1 MRVDAVRA
9 TVNSMRPR
17 QWTKNLVVFAPLV
30 FAGLMTSPMAV
41 VRAVA
46 AFVALCA
53 LSGALYIVND
63 LLDATR
69 DRVHAEKRSRP
80 IAAGSLDTRV
90 ALGGALIAMAV
101 ATGAAAYLGVR
112 FTTVVGA
119 FALLQVA
126 YVLWT
131 KHQVVLDVM
140 SIAAGFIL
148 RAVAGASAVG
158 VPVSSWLLACAGLL
172 ALFLG
177 LAKRRHELLTLEGS
191 AHEHRPVLASYSMP
205 LIDSMLSSVTAATI
219 VTYALYTF
227 FSTTGQQ
234 THYLMLT
241 VPFVVYGLFRYLY
254 LVHRKNLG
262 GAPEEVLLS
271 DRPLITAIVSWVVVS
286 AVVLYVR

>member
-1 MRVDAVRA
+1 MVDAIGLTLV
-9 TVNSMRPR
+9 SMRPR

-30 FAGLMTSPMAV
+30 FAGLMTSPVAV

-69 DRVHAEKRSRP
+69 DRVHAEKRGRP
-80 IAAGSLDTRV
+80 IAAGSLHART
-90 ALGGALIAMAV
+90 ALGGALIGIIIAAG
-101 ATGAAAYLGVR
+101 TAAYLGPR
-112 FTTVVGA
+112 FSAVLGA
-119 FALLQVA
+119 FAVLQVT

-140 SIAAGFIL
+140 SIAVGFIL
-148 RAVAGASAVG
+148 RAVAGAVAVD

-177 LAKRRHELLTLEGS
+177 LAKRRHELLALEKS
-191 AHEHRPVLASYSMP
+191 AHEHRPALASYSMP

-234 THYLMLT
+234 AHYLMLT

-254 LVHRKNLG
+254 LVHRENLG

-271 DRPLITAIVSWVVVS
+271 DRPLIAAIAAWVVVS
-286 AVVLYVR
+286 AVVLYAR